1 MKGYMILFLHAH
13 LPYIKHPEYDE
24 FLEERWLFEAMMET
38 YIPLIMMFRKLEKD
52 DVPFRI
58 TMSITPPLMEMLS
71 SEDMQKK
78 FERHMEKLIELAEKE
93 MERTKSEHPKKNKM
107 ARYYFEYFKEILRVF
122 REDLKGD
129 LLKPF
134 GEYQEKG
141 YMELVTCNATHGF
154 LPLMEIYPQAVR
166 AQIEM
171 GIKTYEKYFDRRP
184 RGIWLAECGY
194 FLGLDRYLAEAGIEY
209 FFVDSHA
216 FWYADDQPR
225 YGVYRPIITPSEI
238 FAFARDPESSEQV
251 WSATVGYPG
260 DHRYREFYR
269 DIGFDREYD
278 YIKPYIDPSGVR
290 VNTGIKY
297 HKITSKDLD
306 LSRKELYDID
316 EARMVAKEHARDF
329 LYKKVKQV
337 ERLFSLMGVEPI
349 IVAPFDAELFGH
361 WWYEGVIFL
370 EEFIRLLKEQSTI
383 KLATPSEIIDKLD
396 VVQMVT
402 PAASSWGAN
411 GYYEVWLNGKNDWIY
426 PHVHEMIEKM
436 TEMVEKFENTEDPLI
451 DRALKQM
458 ARELLLAQSSDW
470 AFIITTGTSVDYAV
484 NRVKKHIM
492 RFLDIYDQL
501 SKGKID
507 EERLSYYEWVDGIF
521 DDIDYRVYLKVG
533 EVS

>member
-38 YIPLIMMFRKLEKD
+38 YIPLIMMFRNLEKENI
-52 DVPFRI
+52 PFRI
-58 TMSITPPLMEMLS
+58 TMSITPPLMEMLT
-71 SEDMQKK
+71 SEDLQQK
-78 FERHMEKLIELAEKE
+78 FERHMEKLIDLAGKE
-93 MERTKSEHPKKNKM
+93 VERTKYEHSKKNKM
-107 ARYYFEYFKEILRVF
+107 ARYYLEHFKKILGMF
-122 REDLKGD
+122 REDLKRNI
-129 LLKPF
+129 LTSF
-134 GEYQEKG
+134 QEYQNKG
-141 YMELVTCNATHGF
+141 YIEIVTCNATHGF

-166 AQIEM
+166 AQIEL
-171 GIKTYEKYFDRRP
+171 GVKTYEKYFGIKP
-184 RGIWLAECGY
+184 RGMWLAECGY
-194 FLGLDRYLAEAGIEY
+194 FHGLDKYLAEAGIEY

-216 FWYADDQPR
+216 LWYADDQPR
-225 YGVYRPIITPSEI
+225 YGVYRPVITPSEV
-238 FAFARDPESSEQV
+238 FVFARDPESSEQV

-297 HKITSKDLD
+297 HKITSKNIG
-306 LSRKELYDID
+306 LSKKELYDID
-316 EARMVAKEHARDF
+316 EAKMVAKEHARDF
-329 LYKKVKQV
+329 LYKKMKQI
-337 ERLFSLMGVEPI
+337 ERLSSLMGIDPV

-361 WWYEGVIFL
+361 WWYEGIIFL
-370 EEFIRLLKEQSTI
+370 EEFIRLLKDQNII
-383 KLATPSEIIDKLD
+383 KLATPSKVIDKLD
-396 VVQMVT
+396 VVQIVT

-426 PHVHEMIEKM
+426 PHIHEMVEKM
-436 TEMVEKFENTEDPLI
+436 TEMVKKFENEENPLI

-470 AFIITTGTSVDYAV
+470 AFIIATGTSVDYAV

-492 RFLDIYDQL
+492 RFWDIYDQL
-501 SKGKID
+501 SKGTID
-507 EERLSYYEWVDGIF
+507 EKKLSYYEWVDDIF
-521 DDIDYRVYLKVG
+521 DEIDYRVYLKVG
-533 EVS
+533 